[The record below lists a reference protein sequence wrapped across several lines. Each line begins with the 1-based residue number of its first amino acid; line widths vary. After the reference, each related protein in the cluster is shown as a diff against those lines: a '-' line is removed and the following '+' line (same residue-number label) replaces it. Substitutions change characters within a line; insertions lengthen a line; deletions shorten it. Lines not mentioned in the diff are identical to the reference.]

1 MYTIKKESGNAVEV
15 LADLVGTIRSFS
27 DTENIFRNEIGN
39 NEIQNPNQN
48 RVEIESKGI
57 AQSIPSEFF
66 ERFGIRSL
74 TLNTVQD
81 SLKLSEGIF
90 GNSDRNSASQYKW
103 HDFKTDAIIEDL
115 KVLFKN
121 CQIIPFTNWS
131 NVYRASDLWYGLLS
145 DVIKPMNKR
154 DFDFIFYLGDPT
166 KRLTFEVDEI
176 LDIISEFSL
185 YGRVTFIL
193 DEGEAVKLW
202 ALLNGKDPETTLLNV
217 DSFTLKSRYLSIFNT
232 MNVEHLVIYSDD
244 HAMLFSKQNHFEI
257 ARRKSENAAIT
268 NDLRDSFCA
277 GYGLGLQ
284 RQLEIS
290 HCIALGMAVSGA
302 YAESGTTPDK
312 EALLSYI
319 EKWVAEIESATPDM
333 NGVL

>member
-15 LADLVGTIRSFS
+15 LSDLIGAIRSFS

-39 NEIQNPNQN
+39 NDIQNLTQN
-48 RVEIESKGI
+48 SVEVESKGI
-57 AQSIPSEFF
+57 TESIPAEFF

-74 TLNTVQD
+74 TLNTFHGR
-81 SLKLSEGIF
+81 LKLSEGIF
-90 GNSDRNSASQYKW
+90 GNSERNSIIQYKW
-103 HDFKTDAIIEDL
+103 HDFKTDVIIEDL
-115 KVLFKN
+115 KVLFRN
-121 CQIIPFTNWS
+121 CQIIPFANWS

-166 KRLTFEVDEI
+166 KRLIFEVDEI

-185 YGRVTFIL
+185 YGRVTFVL
-193 DEGEAVKLW
+193 DEGEAIKLW
-202 ALLNGKDPETTLLNV
+202 ALLNGKDPETTFLNM
-217 DSFTLKSRYLSIFNT
+217 DSFALKNKYLSIFNT

-244 HAMLFSKQNHFEI
+244 HAMLFSKQYHFEI
-257 ARRKSENAAIT
+257 ARRKPNNVQIT

-284 RQLEIS
+284 RQMEIS
-290 HCIALGMAVSGA
+290 HCMALGMTVSGA
-302 YAESGTTPDK
+302 YAESGTTPGK
-312 EALLSYI
+312 EALLSYM
-319 EKWVAEIESATPDM
+319 EKWITEIESAAADTND
-333 NGVL
+333 VF

>member
-1 MYTIKKESGNAVEV
+1 MYTINKEPGNAVEV
-15 LADLVGTIRSFS
+15 LSDLIGLMQSF
-27 DTENIFRNEIGN
+27 DDAENIFHNEIGN
-39 NEIQNPNQN
+39 NEIQNPNH
-48 RVEIESKGI
+48 RVEVESLDGG
-57 AQSIPSEFF
+57 QSIPPEFF

-74 TLNTVQD
+74 TLNTFQGR
-81 SLKLSEGIF
+81 LKLSEGIF
-90 GNSDRNSASQYKW
+90 GNSERNSLSQYKW

-115 KVLFKN
+115 KVLFRN
-121 CQIIPFTNWS
+121 CQIIPFANWS

-145 DVIKPMNKR
+145 DVIKPINKR

-166 KRLTFEVDEI
+166 KRLIFEVDEI

-185 YGRVTFIL
+185 YGRVTFVL
-193 DEGEAVKLW
+193 DEGEAIKLW
-202 ALLNGKDPETTLLNV
+202 ALLNGKDPETGFSNV
-217 DSFTLKSRYLSIFNT
+217 DPLALKNKYLSIFNT

-244 HAMLFSKQNHFEI
+244 HAMLFSKQHHFEI
-257 ARRKSENAAIT
+257 ARHVSENVQVT

-290 HCIALGMAVSGA
+290 HCIALGMTVSGA

-312 EALLSYI
+312 EALLAYLK
-319 EKWVAEIESATPDM
+319 KWVAEVES
-333 NGVL
+333 NGI

>member
-1 MYTIKKESGNAVEV
+1 MLNHETMYTIKKESENAVEV
-15 LADLVGTIRSFS
+15 LADLIGMIQSFS
-27 DTENIFRNEIGN
+27 DAEDIFQNEIGN
-39 NEIQNPNQN
+39 NEIQNSTQN
-48 RVEIESKGI
+48 RIEVESKGI
-57 AQSIPSEFF
+57 TQSIPSEFF

-74 TLNTVQD
+74 TLNTFQGR
-81 SLKLSEGIF
+81 LKLSNGIF
-90 GNSDRNSASQYKW
+90 GNAERDTSGQYKW
-103 HDFKTDAIIEDL
+103 RDFKTDAIIEEL
-115 KVLFKN
+115 KLLFKN
-121 CQIIPFTNWS
+121 CQIIPFANWS

-185 YGRVTFIL
+185 YGRVTFVL
-193 DEGEAVKLW
+193 DEGEAIKLW
-202 ALLNGKDPETTLLNV
+202 ALLNGKNPETIPSGF
-217 DSFTLKSRYLSIFNT
+217 DSIDLKNKYLSIFNT

-244 HAMLFSKQNHFEI
+244 HAMLFSKQHHFEI
-257 ARRKSENAAIT
+257 ARHVSENVRVT

-290 HCIALGMAVSGA
+290 HCIALGMTVSGV
-302 YAESGTTPDK
+302 YAVSGTTPDK
-312 EALLSYI
+312 EALLSYLR
-319 EKWVAEIESATPDM
+319 KWIAEVEVNNI
-333 NGVL
+333 

>member
-1 MYTIKKESGNAVEV
+1 MYKIKKESENAVEV
-15 LADLVGTIRSFS
+15 LSDLIGLIQNFS
-27 DTENIFRNEIGN
+27 DAENIFHNEIGN
-39 NEIQNPNQN
+39 NEIQNPAQN
-48 RVEIESKGI
+48 RVEVQSKGI
-57 AQSIPSEFF
+57 IQSIPSEFF

-74 TLNTVQD
+74 TLHPFHGD
-81 SLKLSEGIF
+81 LKLSEGIF
-90 GNSDRNSASQYKW
+90 GNSERNSTVQYKW
-103 HDFKTDAIIEDL
+103 HDFKTGTIIEDL
-115 KVLFKN
+115 KELFKK

-145 DVIKPMNKR
+145 DVIKPMNKKN
-154 DFDFIFYLGDPT
+154 FDFIFYLGDPT

-193 DEGEAVKLW
+193 DEGEAIKLW
-202 ALLNGKDPETTLLNV
+202 SLLNGKDPETVLENV
-217 DSFTLKSRYLSIFNT
+217 DSLVLKNKYLSIFNT

-244 HAMLFSKQNHFEI
+244 HAMLFSKQDHFEI
-257 ARRKSENAAIT
+257 ARRKSANVQVT

-284 RQLEIS
+284 RKLEIS
-290 HCIALGMAVSGA
+290 HCVALGMTVSGT

-312 EALLSYI
+312 EALLSYLG
-319 EKWVAEIESATPDM
+319 KWIAEIKSDIIQDF
-333 NGVL
+333 N